1 MKQTVEEAAYD
12 YATNKTKFRKDVLK
26 EVDADT
32 YVSRHA
38 DSMDDFQC
46 GAEWQSKQS
55 PWISV
60 NERLPEK
67 TKYDWVL
74 VIIRDKRD
82 GFIGL
87 PQIGELRSDGFW
99 HTRESDDFNTEQF
112 RREYGTT
119 DALGVFLHQE
129 VLAWLPIPSFDDILE
144 ANKDVLERIKE
155 KGD

>member
-1 MKQTVEEAAYD
+1 MKQTVEEAARENILFNHRTVD
-12 YATNKTKFRKDVLK
+12 RTLFGKDLAKFGEMNFV
-26 EVDADT
+26 
-32 YVSRHA
+32 
-38 DSMDDFQC
+38 Q

-129 VLAWLPIPSFDDILE
+129 VLAWMPIPSFDDILE
-144 ANKDVLERIKE
+144 ANRDVLERIKE

>member
-1 MKQTVEEAAYD
+1 MKQTVKEAAKENILFNHRTVD
-12 YATNKTKFRKDVLK
+12 RTLFGKDLAKFGEMNFV
-26 EVDADT
+26 
-32 YVSRHA
+32 
-38 DSMDDFQC
+38 Q
-46 GAEWQSKQS
+46 GAEWQSRQS

-60 NERLPEK
+60 KERLPEK
-67 TKYDWVL
+67 PKYDWVL

-119 DALGVFLHQE
+119 DALGIFLHQE

-144 ANKDVLERIKE
+144 ANRDVLERIKE

>member
-26 EVDADT
+26 EVDAET

-38 DSMDDFQC
+38 DSMEDFQC

-60 NERLPEK
+60 K
-67 TKYDWVL
+67 
-74 VIIRDKRD
+74 DKAGCD
-82 GFIGL
+82 
-87 PQIGELRSDGFW
+87 
-99 HTRESDDFNTEQF
+99 TSDDCIVMVANGDIFKAYFSSKNKWMKSNGG
-112 RREYGTT
+112 YY
-119 DALGVFLHQE
+119 DE
-129 VLAWLPIPSFDDILE
+129 VIDDVVAWMPIPSFDDILE

>member
-1 MKQTVEEAAYD
+1 MSKTTIYYLFLVAMYMLLGQVERRDMKQTVEEAAYD

-38 DSMDDFQC
+38 DSMEDFQC

-60 NERLPEK
+60 NERLPENN
-67 TKYDWVL
+67 TVVL
-74 VIIRDKRD
+74 TRGAY
-82 GFIGL
+82 GFLICQL
-87 PQIGELRSDGFW
+87 SSQGEWETGANVNKER
-99 HTRESDDFNTEQF
+99 
-112 RREYGTT
+112 
-119 DALGVFLHQE
+119 LGITH
-129 VLAWLPIPSFDDILE
+129 WLPIPSFDDILE
-144 ANKDVLERIKE
+144 ENRDVLERIKQ